1 MERRK
6 NMSTDDKKTE
16 QSQPRHGLSSVV
28 KSVLWAALG
37 VNSNKNREHDFEQG
51 NPLAFIIG
59 GVIFTLLFICTISL
73 VVGFVLRDRGI

>member
-1 MERRK
+1 
-6 NMSTDDKKTE
+6 MSQDDCNRDTDSPPK
-16 QSQPRHGLSSVV
+16 HGLGSVV

-59 GVIFTLLFICTISL
+59 GVIFTFLFICTIAL
-73 VVGFVLRDRGI
+73 VVGFVLRDTGA